1 MGLFSEVNV
10 KVEDGRLGK
19 SGVTGRSAQ
28 AKIGVSNVTS
38 SAPIVILGTMKPDE
52 IREKLGNTPLAD
64 SCIDSVENGLGLI
77 YAIPVQSE
85 TPGEKKSVEHSGSG
99 KGTVSVSGNPNNA
112 YDVVVKILE
121 DGNLNEGAF
130 IYSIDGG
137 NSYSEEFTIPL
148 AGTYEIPGTGLTV
161 TFGGS
166 ESGGKLFKEGDN
178 YSFSTTAP
186 TASNQKVLKAVEML
200 ETFNKPVE
208 VCHIVGTST
217 KALWAALQSKA
228 EEFLTVVK
236 KPMIFLVEARKI
248 KDSETIDTYLAEM
261 DKEKKGISSKF
272 LCISASYGVYTRKD
286 LRTQIIN
293 MAGVI
298 SGLIG
303 TAKESLSVGCVEE
316 FPISS
321 AKLQKLVPE
330 GIEAYSRLLDEMGY
344 TVIRQYTGKDNYYVS
359 NANTMAKPGSDYPY
373 VENVRVLNRIVREV
387 SMLATDKVQM
397 EIDPNNIE
405 SDIKTVEAYLNIAMD
420 ECKKDG
426 IISDGEVKVKT
437 EGLNILV
444 DETLDISIEWI
455 PMGTARV
462 FNLTFGVKNP
472 AKGGE

>member
-19 SGVTGRSAQ
+19 SSVTGRNAQ
-28 AKIGVSNVTS
+28 VKIGVSNITS
-38 SAPIVILGTMKPDE
+38 NTPILILGTMKPDE
-52 IREKLGNTPLAD
+52 IRKKLGNTPLAD
-64 SCIDSVENGLGLI
+64 ACIDATENGLGVI
-77 YAIPVQSE
+77 YAIPLQAE
-85 TPGEKKSVEHSGSG
+85 TQGEKKSVTHT
-99 KGTVSVSGNPNNA
+99 GTGAGTISVSGNPNNN
-112 YDVVVKILE
+112 YNVIVKILE
-121 DGNLNEGAF
+121 DGNLNEGTF
-130 IYSIDGG
+130 IVSIDGG
-137 NSYSEEFTIPL
+137 NSFSEEATIPL
-148 AGTYEIPGTGLTV
+148 AGTYEITGTGLTL
-161 TFGGS
+161 TFAGS
-166 ESGGKLFKEGDN
+166 EGGTKLFKEGDK
-178 YSFSTTAP
+178 YSFGTTAP
-186 TASNQKVLKAVEML
+186 AASNQNVLKAVEML
-200 ETFNKPVE
+200 ETFNKSVE

-228 EEFLTVVK
+228 EEFLTVHK

-248 KDSETIDTYLAEM
+248 KESETIDTYLSEI
-261 DKEKKGISSKF
+261 DKERKGITSKF
-272 LCISASYGVYTRKD
+272 LCVSASYGVYTRKD
-286 LRTQIIN
+286 LRTQVIN
-293 MAGVI
+293 LAGVI
-298 SGLIG
+298 SGIIG
-303 TAKESLSVGCVEE
+303 RAKESLSIGCVEE
-316 FPISS
+316 FPVSS

-344 TVIRQYTGKDNYYVS
+344 TVLRQYVGKDDYYVS
-359 NANTMAKPGSDYPY
+359 NANTMAKSGSDYPY

-405 SDIKTVEAYLNIAMD
+405 SSIKTVEAYLNIAMD
-420 ECKKDG
+420 ECKKDE